1 MSRHPQ
7 YGQLGIDD
15 LAAAARLAVFAHKLR
30 GLQALGPRTPSRHEI
45 QIAAD
50 PRAPGVVYPE
60 PFDTSDR
67 TVLIVFAHQY
77 ADLYVDWNGIAVT
90 LWFHGQPRHVEIPFS
105 AIVHVADNEA
115 GLRLELPAARVLP
128 DFHAAFRFALATLMV
143 FNWGTDA
150 TEAELEGR
158 AMFALL
164 PAIVTR
170 ISKGTSENAAS
181 AVIIF
186 DTGIIGVSLPPSVA
200 AAKQDL
206 MSFTLTPGDRGVR
219 LRTDRFMIR
228 REEAEGES
236 WMIVPFVAVQKITI
250 ASHSLTLPFFPGPLA
265 DPLPDAAESPRS
277 ASGEGLDLTSLGK
290 VTSLWRYPPGSPPH
304 MIWEAGK
311 FCLSGYVGRHSIPGL
326 SFPEDLRE
334 RVPLGPSTTL
344 EILIFDEPHH
354 NAIAFKNGSR
364 YCVGLYQ
371 GLILSIPS
379 FAISL
384 WTRPD
389 VAPWIGDVSRLPPA
403 DEAGELPEGLD
414 GLELEKIYFSKD
426 DDFARIDQEA
436 LVAKKKALAKRS
448 ARLVAALDPIRRRA
462 MQQCINDAF
471 RYIWLHE
478 IGHVVWG
485 HLDLLERSTG
495 ALTISEIDDACEDAL
510 PPELGQFLEFQADR
524 FAFGSVLDYRIGD
537 LNRAAARGKLA
548 APGRGMP
555 AFVDQATIAI
565 MACVIAQLV
574 FAANLKTRG
583 REDVAGTHPP
593 IWFRV
598 TDMISEA
605 RAEFRGLEL
614 GEGTTTNEEIDRQLS
629 DSMNRAVGSIV
640 ATHPM
645 LAEVFQSFVEN
656 ADGRGLA
663 YGEAFELSSPRWDAI
678 VRPYFK
684 FYRREDGKVALRD

>member
-7 YGQLGIDD
+7 YGQLGIGD
-15 LAAAARLAVFAHKLR
+15 LAAAARLAIFAHRLR
-30 GLQALGPRTPSRHEI
+30 GLQALGPRTPSRHTI

-50 PRAPGVVYPE
+50 PRAPGVLYPE
-60 PFDTSDR
+60 PFDTPDR
-67 TVLIVFAHQY
+67 TVLIVLEHRY
-77 ADLYVDWNGIAVT
+77 ADLHVDWNGIAVT
-90 LWFHGQPRHVEIPFS
+90 LWFRGQPRRVEIPFS
-105 AIVHVADNEA
+105 AMVHIADNEA
-115 GLRLELPAARVLP
+115 GLRLELPAARALP
-128 DFHAAFRFALATLMV
+128 DFHDAFSFALATLMV
-143 FNWGTDA
+143 FRWGTEA

-170 ISKGTSENAAS
+170 ISKGTSEDAANA
-181 AVIIF
+181 VVVF
-186 DTGIIGVSLPPSVA
+186 DTGIVGVSLPPSVA
-200 AAKQDL
+200 AAKQDM
-206 MSFTLTPGDRGVR
+206 MSFTLAPGNRDVR
-219 LRTDRFMIR
+219 VRADKFMIR
-228 REEAEGES
+228 CEEAEGES

-250 ASHSLTLPFFPGPLA
+250 ASRSLALPFFPGPLA
-265 DPLPDAAESPRS
+265 DPLPGTAESPRP
-277 ASGEGLDLTSLGK
+277 APGEGLDPTSRG
-290 VTSLWRYPPGSPPH
+290 TAMSPSRFPPGSVPQ

-344 EILIFDEPHH
+344 EILIFDEPRH
-354 NAIAFKNGSR
+354 NAAAFKSGSR
-364 YCVGLYQ
+364 YCVALYQ

-389 VAPWIGDVSRLPPA
+389 VASWIGDVSRLPPA
-403 DEAGELPEGLD
+403 DEAGELPAGLD
-414 GLELEKIYFSKD
+414 GLKLDKIYFSKD
-426 DDFARIDQEA
+426 DDFVPNDLEA
-436 LVAKKKALAKRS
+436 LAAERRAHTERS
-448 ARLVAALDPIRRRA
+448 TRLVAALDPIRRQA
-462 MQQCINDAF
+462 MQQCIDDAF

-485 HLDLLERSTG
+485 HVDLLEDSTG
-495 ALTISEIDDACEDAL
+495 ARMISEIDEAH

-524 FAFGSVLDYRIGD
+524 FAFSSVLDYRIGA
-537 LNRAAARGKLA
+537 LKSATARGKLA

-565 MACVIAQLV
+565 MGCVITQLV
-574 FAANLKTRG
+574 FAANMKMRG

-598 TDMISEA
+598 MDMISEA
-605 RAEFRGLEL
+605 RARSRALEL
-614 GEGTTTNEEIDRQLS
+614 GGGATTNEEMDEQLS
-629 DSMNRAVGSIV
+629 DSMDRAVGSIV

-645 LAEVFQSFVEN
+645 LAEAFQSFAET
-656 ADGRGLA
+656 ADACGLGYA
-663 YGEAFELSSPRWDAI
+663 ESFELSLPRWDAI

-684 FYRREDGKVALRD
+684 FHRGEDGKAALRD